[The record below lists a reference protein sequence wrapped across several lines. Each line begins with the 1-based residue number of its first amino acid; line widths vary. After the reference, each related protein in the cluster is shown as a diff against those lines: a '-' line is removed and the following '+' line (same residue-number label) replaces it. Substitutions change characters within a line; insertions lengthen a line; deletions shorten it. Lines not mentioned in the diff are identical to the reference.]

1 MIYQLDIF
9 LNITINISSGM
20 YNGQKPDMDVVGVWL
35 FYYIEDQPNSIN
47 NTVEI
52 SHNVVVYM
60 MTNDYSCSGGCT
72 SCYDTYQVNTTTTKC
87 QKVVITATNT
97 NTNTNTTNTN
107 NTITNTSTNNNTN
120 NSSSNMTYNN
130 TLPASNS

>member
-9 LNITINISSGM
+9 LNTIINISSSM

-35 FYYIEDQPNSIN
+35 FYYIENQPNSIN

-52 SHNVVVYM
+52 SHNVAVYM
-60 MTNDYSCSGGCT
+60 MTNEYSCNGGCT

-87 QKVVITATNT
+87 HKVVITAVNT
-97 NTNTNTTNTN
+97 NSFSNTNTN
-107 NTITNTSTNNNTN
+107 NTITNTSANNNTN
-120 NSSSNMTYNN
+120 NSSSNMTYNI
-130 TLPASNS
+130 TLPDLNS